1 MDYTQ
6 AFAISAAG
14 MNLERRRL
22 EVASLNLANANT
34 VVGADGGNYAP
45 MRVVARAKAVALTA
59 STSQAAGRFE
69 NLLAQGLQHSSGAS
83 LVDSLPIISLERVD
97 SSPRM
102 VYEPGHPS
110 ADAKGFVSY
119 AGVDPATEMVTLMS
133 AMRAYDANVAAM
145 GMARALALRA
155 LDIGGNT

>member
-14 MNLERRRL
+14 MSLEHKRV

-34 VVGADGGNYAP
+34 LAGADGAGYKP
-45 MRVVARAKAVALTA
+45 LRVVARARALTLA
-59 STSQAAGRFE
+59 EGANPVGGRFGD
-69 NLLAQGLQHSSGAS
+69 LVSQGLQNSGGAA
-83 LVDSLPIISLERVD
+83 LVDSLPTMSLESTGDV
-97 SSPRM
+97 PRK
-102 VYEPGHPS
+102 VYEPGHPA

-119 AGVDPATEMVTLMS
+119 VGVNPATEMVTLMS
-133 AMRAYDANVAAM
+133 ATRAYDANVAAM

-155 LDIGGNT
+155 LDIGGNS

>member
-14 MNLERRRL
+14 MDLERRRV

-34 VVGADGGNYAP
+34 VVNADGANYSP
-45 MRVVARAKAVALTA
+45 MRVVARARAVALTEGA
-59 STSQAAGRFE
+59 SQAAGRFGE
-69 NLLAQGLQHSSGAS
+69 LVGQGLQNAGAAS
-83 LVDSLPIISLERVD
+83 LVGSLPAVYLERTDSLPRK
-97 SSPRM
+97 

-119 AGVDPATEMVTLMS
+119 AGVDSATEMVTLIS

-155 LDIGGNT
+155 LDIGGNS